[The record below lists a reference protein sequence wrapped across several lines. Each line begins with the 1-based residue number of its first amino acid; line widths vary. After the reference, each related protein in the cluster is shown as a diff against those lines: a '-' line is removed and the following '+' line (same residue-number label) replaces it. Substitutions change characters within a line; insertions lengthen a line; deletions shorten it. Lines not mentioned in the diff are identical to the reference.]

1 MSQLAVDAV
10 VFSVRDWADLL
21 HAVAWPIVAL
31 IAIFRFH
38 GVIESLLERLIRAEG
53 LGVKVELGKLDKE
66 LPKAEIEAKRVRPK
80 RLPEALKPGDR
91 ARIMLCR

>member
-1 MSQLAVDAV
+1 MSQLGISVV
-10 VFSVRDWADLL
+10 VFSVKDWAELL
-21 HAVAWPIVAL
+21 HAVAWPLVAL

-38 GVIESLLERLIRAEG
+38 RVMESLLERLIRAEG

-80 RLPEALKPGDR
+80 RLPEARKPSD
-91 ARIMLCR
+91 